1 MPKIKHKGETVLKK
15 SIRRER
21 AERLDEMK
29 KMSRGL
35 KIAYIIL
42 GVLVMASLVRAVM
55 LGNYENAF
63 LCVLVFIMFSIPSFV
78 KRQFHLDIPNVLEI
92 IVLVFIFASE
102 ILGEIASFFIN
113 IPFWDTMLHT
123 TWGFICAALGFCL
136 VDVLNQDEKI
146 KFTLS
151 PFYVSAASFCFSM
164 TVGVFWEFFE
174 FGVDRLLGKD
184 MQKDTII
191 NSFNSTLLD
200 PTKSNIPI
208 SVSGITDTAVNGQSL
223 GINGYLDI
231 GLYDTM
237 EDLFVNFLGALV
249 FCIIGYFYIKHR
261 GKGKIAKN
269 FIPTLRIENDE
280 DKALAETNGNEK

>member
-1 MPKIKHKGETVLKK
+1 
-15 SIRRER
+15 
-21 AERLDEMK
+21 
-29 KMSRGL
+29 
-35 KIAYIIL
+35 
-42 GVLVMASLVRAVM
+42 
-55 LGNYENAF
+55 
-63 LCVLVFIMFSIPSFV
+63 
-78 KRQFHLDIPNVLEI
+78 
-92 IVLVFIFASE
+92 
-102 ILGEIASFFIN
+102 
-113 IPFWDTMLHT
+113 MLHT

-136 VDVLNQDEKI
+136 VDVLNQNEKI

>member
-1 MPKIKHKGETVLKK
+1 MKK
-15 SIRRER
+15 SINLKQER
-21 AERLDEMK
+21 AERFEEMN

-35 KIAYIIL
+35 KITYIIL
-42 GVLVMASLVRAVM
+42 GVLVMFSLVRAVM

-63 LCVLVFIMFSIPSFV
+63 LCLLVFFMFSLPSFV
-78 KRQFHLDIPNVLEI
+78 KRKFNLDIPNILEI
-92 IVLVFIFASE
+92 LVLIHIFAAE

-113 IPFWDTMLHT
+113 VPFWDTMLHT
-123 TWGFICAALGFCL
+123 AWGFICAAFGFSL
-136 VDVLNQDEKI
+136 IDVLNRDNKI
-146 KFTLS
+146 KFTIS

-164 TVGVFWEFFE
+164 TVGVIWEFFE
-174 FGVDRLLGKD
+174 FGMDRLFGLD
-184 MQKDTII
+184 MQKDTVIS
-191 NSFNSTLLD
+191 SFNSTLLD

-208 SVSGITDTAVNGQSL
+208 SVSGITDTAVNGQPL

-237 EDLFVNFLGALV
+237 EDLFVNFIGALV

-269 FIPTLRIENDE
+269 FIPTLRTDEAEDGAASETEENE
-280 DKALAETNGNEK
+280 R

>member
-1 MPKIKHKGETVLKK
+1 MN
-15 SIRRER
+15 
-21 AERLDEMK
+21 

-35 KIAYIIL
+35 KITYIVL
-42 GVLVMASLVRAVM
+42 GVLVMFSLVRAVM

-63 LCVLVFIMFSIPSFV
+63 LCLLVFFMFSLPSFV
-78 KRQFHLDIPNVLEI
+78 KRKFHLDIPNILEI
-92 IVLVFIFASE
+92 LVLIHIFAAE
-102 ILGEIASFFIN
+102 ILGELASFFIN
-113 IPFWDTMLHT
+113 VPFWDTMLHT
-123 TWGFICAALGFCL
+123 VWGFICAAFGFSL
-136 VDVLNQDEKI
+136 IDILNRDDKI
-146 KFTLS
+146 KFTIS

-164 TVGVFWEFFE
+164 TVGVIWEFFE
-174 FGVDRLLGKD
+174 FGMDRLFGLD
-184 MQKDTII
+184 MQKDTVI

-208 SVSGITDTAVNGQSL
+208 KISGITDTAVNGTSL

-261 GKGKIAKN
+261 GKCKMAKN
-269 FIPTLRIENDE
+269 FIPTLRTDATE
-280 DKALAETNGNEK
+280 DGAALETEENEK